1 VKPFQKILEAIKVI
15 EVQEKNLNMEDTIT
29 ILEAFKKISNNETII
44 EKAIY
49 LLLVVNNQSAYNDKL
64 SKRENQI
71 FKLIGAGYKS
81 KEIALILAISKSTVS
96 THRKNIIK
104 KLKLKGSGNLQN
116 IAYQKAQENL

>member
-1 VKPFQKILEAIKVI
+1 MKPFQKILEAIKVI

>member
-29 ILEAFKKISNNETII
+29 ILVAFKKISNNETII